1 MRPSLYIAPFF
12 ISLVVLVLFSN
23 LKATAQ
29 VSDPGSARSGSVY
42 SFFGAGQPLDI
53 GLVEEESMG
62 IFGISYRGVGSSGFG
77 NPAFFAQTFYT
88 SATVA
93 ISAERFSAA
102 DNQSTS
108 VNRLI
113 NPSSV
118 LINYPLL
125 GGKLGLAT
133 GLYPV
138 TRYRFRI
145 FQDGSVQNGPDD
157 PIAFSVNDQ
166 GAGGINKFEVGLGL
180 KVVDNLYVGWAPSF
194 VFVSSQLE
202 TLFETN
208 DFSIGQQFTQFN
220 IDGQGFGNRFGVALN
235 IPQLTNE
242 DDVLTLAATLNLPV
256 RINANR
262 TKEFDKFLGN
272 DFATVVINQG
282 PGLGSGDIDL
292 PLELGGGLTYY
303 PGIYTNF
310 SVETQFQQWSRAS
323 YDFSS
328 NEEALLKDRFRLGMG
343 GQFHPYRTGSN
354 KLFSKFKYSFGAS
367 YDNGHLSING
377 ENIETLL
384 FSAGFGI
391 LSSRSRSTLDFSIQY
406 GVRGTR
412 KNNLVKEDILGFR
425 LSVNLTELM
434 FIRPKLQ

>member
-1 MRPSLYIAPFF
+1 MNKLLI
-12 ISLVVLVLFSN
+12 ISAFLLITILNSSDT
-23 LKATAQ
+23 LAQ
-29 VSDPGSARSGSVY
+29 VSDPGNARSGSVY
-42 SFFGAGQPLDI
+42 SFFGAGQPMDM
-53 GLVEEESMG
+53 GLIEEESMG
-62 IFGISYRGVGSSGFG
+62 IFGISYRGIGSTGFG
-77 NPAFFAQTFYT
+77 NPAFFAQGFYT
-88 SATVA
+88 AATVS
-93 ISAERFSAA
+93 ISAERFSAS
-102 DNQSTS
+102 DDQSSS

-113 NPSSV
+113 NPNSI
-118 LINYPLL
+118 LISYPLK
-125 GGKLGLAT
+125 GGRLGLAT
-133 GLYPV
+133 GLFPV

-145 FQDGSVQNGPDD
+145 FQDGSAQNGPDD
-157 PIAFSVNDQ
+157 PIQFSLNDQ

-180 KVVDNLYVGWAPSF
+180 KVVDNFYVGWAPSF

-202 TLFETN
+202 TLFETD

-220 IDGQGFGNRFGVALN
+220 VDGQGFGSRFGVAWN

-242 DDVLTLAATLNLPV
+242 DDVLTVGATLNLPV
-256 RINANR
+256 RIDANR

-272 DFATVVINQG
+272 DFATVVINEG

-292 PLELGGGLTYY
+292 PLELGAGLTYY

-310 SVETQFQQWSRAS
+310 SVETQFQQWSQAS
-323 YDFSS
+323 YDFSAD
-328 NEEALLKDRFRLGMG
+328 EEALLKDRFRLGIG
-343 GQFHPYRTGSN
+343 GQFHPYRRGSN
-354 KLFSKFKYSFGAS
+354 KFLSRFKYSFGAS

-377 ENIETLL
+377 QNIETLL

-391 LSSRSRSTLDFSIQY
+391 LSTRSRSTLDFSILY

-412 KNNLVKEDILGFR
+412 NNNLVKEDILGFR